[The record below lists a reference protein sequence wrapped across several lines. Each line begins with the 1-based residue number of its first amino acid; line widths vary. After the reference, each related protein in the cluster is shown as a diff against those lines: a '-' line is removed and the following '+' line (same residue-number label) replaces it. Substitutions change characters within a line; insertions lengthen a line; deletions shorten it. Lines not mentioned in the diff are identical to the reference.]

1 MVHAPFTFYYGGYD
15 FPRIWLLFSHIVRYG
30 IGAMMMAII
39 APPIFSLWRKRAVH
53 GPKDTPGGGFRFP
66 PPGPPLETTQRKGPR
81 PLPLETIP
89 ESRGSGSGKRSR
101 GYRQAPTT
109 IDTVRRGPS
118 GIKYGNLRP
127 RPTQKAGIFNRSL
140 FLSQK
145 SVFLFHRARR
155 IFFLQKENGGRICQ
169 PSSWLQSTPHSE
181 NPNIIHCAPAA
192 TAGRNTAAAGGHR
205 PPWPAPPRRRPPE

>member
-1 MVHAPFTFYYGGYD
+1 
-15 FPRIWLLFSHIVRYG
+15 
-30 IGAMMMAII
+30 MMAII

-181 NPNIIHCAPAA
+181 NSKHYSLCASRHRRPEYRRCWRSLAA
-192 TAGRNTAAAGGHR
+192 MARTAASSPTRMSSSRAR
-205 PPWPAPPRRRPPE
+205 VRAVYSTPRTIRD